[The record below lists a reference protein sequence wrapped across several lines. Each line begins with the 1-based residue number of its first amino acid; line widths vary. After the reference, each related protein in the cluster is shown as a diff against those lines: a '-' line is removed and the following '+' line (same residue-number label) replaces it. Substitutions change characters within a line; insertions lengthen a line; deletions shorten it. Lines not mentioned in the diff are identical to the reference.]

1 MARIKLYFHTGSANH
16 GCEAIVRSTH
26 KILNGHEIDLFSFA
40 PEEDRKF
47 QIDKIVNVFNDDDQ
61 PLKKGLK
68 YFLSALQF
76 KFFGKTIL
84 NTKYRHFN
92 FFNNVKE
99 NDVCLSIGGDNYCYQ
114 GINQLIDYNEI
125 LNSKGAKTVLWG
137 CSLEENLA
145 EKIKD
150 DLNRY
155 SLIVTRETLSY
166 ESIKS
171 AGVSTSVKLCPDPAF
186 QLDIVE
192 VKYPEGFDNG
202 NIVGINLS
210 PVILTFANGDLIMK
224 NYENLI
230 AHVLENPNNRVALI
244 PHMLKAKSSD
254 RKILEILYEKFKD
267 SPRIILIDDH
277 NCMEMKGFISRCRF
291 FVGARTHAV
300 IAAYS
305 TSVPCLAISYSMKA
319 KGIAKDIFGTYE
331 NYVCPVQNLK
341 SENEIVKAFTWME
354 DSESGILTH
363 YKNVMPAY
371 KKSALEAERHLKKI
385 L

>member
-26 KILNGHEIDLFSFA
+26 KILNGQEIDLFSFA

-47 QIDKIVNVFNDDDQ
+47 QINKIVNVCDDTDQ
-61 PLKKGLK
+61 PLKKGLL
-68 YFLSALQF
+68 YFLSAFQF

-84 NTKYRHFN
+84 NTKLRHRHF
-92 FFNNVKE
+92 FESVKR
-99 NDVCLSIGGDNYCYQ
+99 NDICLSIGGDNYCYQ
-114 GINQLIDYNEI
+114 GIEQLKDYNKI
-125 LNSKGAKTVLWG
+125 LNSQGAKTVLWG

-155 SLIVTRETLSY
+155 SLIVTRETLTY

-171 AGVSTSVKLCPDPAF
+171 AGVSTPVKLCPDPAF
-186 QLDIVE
+186 QLDIAE

-210 PVILTFANGDLIMK
+210 PVILTFANSELIMK

-230 AHVLENPNNRVALI
+230 SHVLENPNSRVALI

-267 SPRIILIDDH
+267 SPRILLIDDH
-277 NCMEMKGFISRCRF
+277 NCMEMKGFISKCRF
-291 FVGARTHAV
+291 FVGARTHAA

-319 KGIAKDIFGTYE
+319 KGIAKDIFGTFE

-341 SENEIVKAFTWME
+341 SENEILQAFKWME
-354 DSESGILTH
+354 DNENAILSQ
-363 YKNVMPAY
+363 YQNVMPAY
-371 KKSALEAERHLKKI
+371 KKVALEAERHLKKI